1 MKNKKEIPDE
11 FITISDYW
19 HEKVKKIENKSFKK
33 IIRKYKTK
41 IKDILEEI
49 FNIKIL
55 SNKSLEDISYKSYI
69 IDEKIILSRNN
80 ALVIELVNFLK
91 IYSMNI
97 NHLEANET
105 LNDYNKLYYNNP
117 FKNKGGGM
125 GYNNGLF
132 FYFFIKYIEP
142 DVVIESGLWRGF
154 TTYLIDNASKKSTQI
169 FCFDINLKLIKY
181 KSKKANY
188 YEFDLNRFDF
198 SKILKNKKVLAFF
211 DDHVSQYDRLKFCN
225 NNCIKYTIFDDDVS
239 FYNVHS
245 DGWPPIPTISMLFN
259 ENLKLSEF
267 EWVSN
272 NRNLIAN
279 INDVFNDKSI
289 NSENYIFETPS
300 DLFELTGYR
309 NTSRTTYLLNKYI

>member
-19 HEKVKKIENKSFKK
+19 HEKGKKIEHISVKKIF
-33 IIRKYKTK
+33 RRYKTK
-41 IKDILEEI
+41 IKEMFEI
-49 FNIKIL
+49 IFKVKII

-69 IDEKIILSRNN
+69 IDDNIILSRNN
-80 ALVIELVNFLK
+80 LLVFELINFLK
-91 IYSMNI
+91 TFLLNI
-97 NHLEANET
+97 SYFEASAT
-105 LNDYNKLYYNNP
+105 LNEYNKLYYNNP

-132 FYFFIKYIEP
+132 FYFFIKFIEP

-154 TTYLIDNASKKSTQI
+154 TTYLIDHATKNTTQL

-188 YEFDLNRFDF
+188 FEFDLNSFDF

-225 NNCIKYTIFDDDVS
+225 KNNIKYSIFDDDVS

-259 ENLKLSEF
+259 ENLKISQF

-272 NRNLIAN
+272 NRKLIAN
-279 INDVFNDKSI
+279 INDAINDKSI
-289 NSENYIFETPS
+289 NAENYIFETPL

-309 NTSRTTYLLNKYI
+309 NSSRTTYILNKNI